1 MEFKK
6 TINQTHQDKMKY
18 LSDYMEE
25 KQTALFNKTG
35 TIFAFSQKQFDEQA
49 IKGKQYSRIG
59 QGMLT
64 QKGNEMKVIETLEK
78 IYQQAIIQDLKE
90 NGIKGVIQRELENYE
105 VYYTNDLEPAME
117 ALKDYP
123 EITQKDIIKVY
134 QRKWNEE
141 K

>member
-1 MEFKK
+1 
-6 TINQTHQDKMKY
+6 MKY
-18 LSDYMEE
+18 LSDYMEA
-25 KQTALFNKTG
+25 KQTSLFNRTG
-35 TIFAFSQKQFDEQA
+35 TIFAFSDKQFDEQA
-49 IKGKQYSRIG
+49 IKGKEYSRIG

-64 QKGNEMKVIETLEK
+64 QKGNEMKVIKTLEK
-78 IYQQAIIQDLKE
+78 IYQQAIVQDIKE